1 MSVVLALGKAFLV
14 GGLLCVIGQLLIDR
28 TNLTPAKIL
37 VIYVLAGVLLG
48 AVGLYAPLAEFA
60 GAGATVPLTGFGYTL
75 ARGTIEAVKTDGILG
90 AFTGGLKATAGGVAA
105 AVLFGY
111 LGALLGKPKTKY

>member
-60 GAGATVPLTGFGYTL
+60 GAGATVPLTGFGFNL
-75 ARGTIEAVKTDGILG
+75 AKTTAEAVRERGLWGVLEGPLSAASVGTMAAILSALAVS
-90 AFTGGLKATAGGVAA
+90 AFARSKD
-105 AVLFGY
+105 
-111 LGALLGKPKTKY
+111 K

>member
-37 VIYVLAGVLLG
+37 VIYVLAGVLLEVSG
-48 AVGLYAPLAEFA
+48 
-60 GAGATVPLTGFGYTL
+60 VPLTQDPRISPL
-75 ARGTIEAVKTDGILG
+75 RRNN
-90 AFTGGLKATAGGVAA
+90 
-105 AVLFGY
+105 
-111 LGALLGKPKTKY
+111 